1 MVIPEESFQ
10 AYVVMG
16 PAGGGAVDESC
27 HNWGEAPVGW
37 KSNTSLCADGMLAVT
52 SEKSSASTAPTAVG
66 SSLLS
71 RRRRESG
78 HFYVQPMP

>member
-16 PAGGGAVDESC
+16 PAGGGAVDKKC
-27 HNWGEAPVGW
+27 HTGQAPVGW

-52 SEKSSASTAPTAVG
+52 SEKSSASGAPTAVG

-71 RRRRESG
+71 GARPQRNN
-78 HFYVQPMP
+78 